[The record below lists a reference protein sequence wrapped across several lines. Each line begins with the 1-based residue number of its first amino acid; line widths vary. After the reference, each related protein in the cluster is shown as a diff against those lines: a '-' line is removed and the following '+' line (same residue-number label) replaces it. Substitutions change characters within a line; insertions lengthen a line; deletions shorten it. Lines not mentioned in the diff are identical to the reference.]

1 MSHRALNLFPEINA
15 FFLRR
20 CASDPSSSTPL
31 LLALSGGGDSLFL
44 FYALLQL
51 RDKYAIP
58 FHAAH
63 VDHRWRKESRQ
74 EAEKLQQLAAD
85 YQVPFHLKV
94 LDPVALKGNL
104 EEVCRR
110 ERYLFFKELM
120 EKTFFQGLV
129 TGHHRDDLGET
140 VLKRILEGAHWS
152 RWEAIKA
159 ESVIDGIRIMRP
171 LLRRSKAE
179 IAAAIPQNSILP
191 FDDSSNRDVR
201 FLRARM
207 RESIL
212 PGLSQVF
219 GKDVIGSLVAIGQD
233 AGELTSYFD
242 ERLRPL
248 LEGEVEGP
256 FGCMLDLQEKMPSGV
271 LEIKYL
277 LRLICKERRFFL
289 SRELVA
295 QGATA
300 LVLGKA
306 NHLLTMGEQKIWVD
320 RKRLFMLNHSSLHEF
335 EEKQETILVP
345 GESVCGRW
353 RVNVSDAFYRKENCN
368 WKNAWRGSLAA
379 YLPKGDY
386 RIGFKAADSSLR
398 KKWSHE
404 KVPAFF
410 YPYLPSIWNEQAI
423 CCDFFTG
430 KLSPS
435 LSVGEACWRIE
446 LKIG

>member
-1 MSHRALNLFPEINA
+1 MSRRALNLFSEINA

-20 CASDPSSSTPL
+20 CTSGPSSSSPL

-44 FYALLQL
+44 FHALLQL
-51 RDKYAIP
+51 RSKHSIP

-74 EAEKLQQLAAD
+74 EAKELQQLAGD
-85 YQVPFHLKV
+85 HQVPFHLKV
-94 LDPVALKGNL
+94 LDPAALKGNL

-120 EKTFFQGLV
+120 KEIPFQGLV

-140 VLKRILEGAHWS
+140 VLKRVLEGAHWS
-152 RWEAIKA
+152 RWEAIKV
-159 ESVIDGIRIMRP
+159 ESVMDGIRIMRP
-171 LLRRSKAE
+171 LLSRNKAE

-191 FDDSSNRDVR
+191 FDDSSNRDVK

-212 PGLSQVF
+212 PDLSQVF
-219 GKDVIGSLVAIGQD
+219 GKDVIGSLAAIGQD
-233 AGELTSYFD
+233 AGELTDYFD

-256 FGCMLDLQEKMPSGV
+256 FGCMLDLQEKMLSSV

-277 LRLICKERRFFL
+277 LRLICKEKHFFL

-306 NHLLTMGEQKIWVD
+306 NHLIEMGEQKIWVD

-335 EEKQETILVP
+335 QKKEEITLIP

-353 RVNVSDAFYRKENCN
+353 GINVGDASYRKETCT
-368 WKNAWRGSLAA
+368 WKNGWRGSLVA

-404 KVPAFF
+404 KVPAFL
-410 YPYLPSIWNEQAI
+410 YPYLPLIWNEQAI